1 MCKTERSQSH
11 DAMYAGIS
19 LTIITYFMHYFAQ
32 FEMPVATSHVM
43 MYTYMYTHFSELDC
57 DASNSYI
64 TDL

>member
-1 MCKTERSQSH
+1 
-11 DAMYAGIS
+11 MYAGIS
-19 LTIITYFMHYFAQ
+19 LTVITYFMHYFAQ